1 MEEEKK
7 VPPTSE
13 PNPNGEN
20 ENVDPSDLDDGE
32 GAQSQPNPE
41 EGAGENP
48 ADKPNPEEQGQNPSN
63 PPKQT
68 RKTDAQYAEERRQRK
83 AREEAARK
91 KREEEI
97 RRQAVFEVKSG
108 QVTAEELS
116 ELGLAKVE
124 DEDQLFL
131 VESLRKAKADGVENP
146 QATAYQALFKKQATA
161 RAEAQAQ
168 AQAQEAEKQKRIA
181 TVAQDQA
188 NFKAKFGKTTAEVMK
203 GEPEFMRLFGSL
215 IDQDKGNF
223 TELYTA
229 YTSMKQEQSGAA
241 KGEGSFP
248 TNSNAPSSGGADETD
263 EDFKK
268 RWIAEHGHW

>member
-7 VPPTSE
+7 VTPTPE

-20 ENVDPSDLDDGE
+20 DVKPTDLEDEGQTKTDP
-32 GAQSQPNPE
+32 AE
-41 EGAGENP
+41 EGNEGGGSKPAAGNEGGTP
-48 ADKPNPEEQGQNPSN
+48 N
-63 PPKQT
+63 PPKQS
-68 RKTDAQYAEERRQRK
+68 RETDAANAERRRK
-83 AREEAARK
+83 AKEREEQRQRE
-91 KREEEI
+91 REEQI

-131 VESLRKAKADGVENP
+131 VESLRKAKADGAENP
-146 QATAYQALFKKQATA
+146 QAAAYQALFKKQSEDKAA
-161 RAEAQAQ
+161 AKAKS
-168 AQAQEAEKQKRIA
+168 EAEEATKQRRIA

-203 GEPEFMRLFGSL
+203 SEEEFMELFGGL

-229 YTSMKQEQSGAA
+229 YTQMKAGQRNDAKREGAI
-241 KGEGSFP
+241 P
-248 TNSNAPSSGGADETD
+248 TNSNGNGDQNGEETD
-263 EDFKK
+263 EEFKK
-268 RWIAEHGHW
+268 RWAKKYGHW

>member
-7 VPPTSE
+7 VTPTPE

-20 ENVDPSDLDDGE
+20 DVNTTDIEDE
-32 GAQSQPNPE
+32 SQPKTDPAE
-41 EGAGENP
+41 EGQEGNGGKPAAGNDGGNP
-48 ADKPNPEEQGQNPSN
+48 N
-63 PPKQT
+63 PPKQS
-68 RKTDAQYAEERRQRK
+68 RETDAQNAERRRK
-83 AREEAARK
+83 AKEREEQRQK
-91 KREEEI
+91 EREEQI

-131 VESLRKAKADGVENP
+131 VESLRKAKADGAENP
-146 QATAYQALFKKQATA
+146 QAAAYQALFKKQSEDKAAAKAKSDAEEAT
-161 RAEAQAQ
+161 
-168 AQAQEAEKQKRIA
+168 KQRRIA

-203 GEPEFMRLFGSL
+203 NEEEFMQLFGGL

-229 YTSMKQEQSGAA
+229 YTQMKSKQRDAA
-241 KGEGSFP
+241 KADGSFP
-248 TNSNAPSSGGADETD
+248 TNPQSGKPGEEKESD

-268 RWIAEHGHW
+268 RYIAKYGRW

>member
-7 VPPTSE
+7 VQPTAE

-20 ENVDPSDLDDGE
+20 EQVNPSDLENEE
-32 GAQSQPNPE
+32 GNQNQPNPE
-41 EGAGENP
+41 AGEGENP
-48 ADKPNPEEQGQNPSN
+48 TENPESEEGGQNPSN
-63 PPKQT
+63 PPKQD
-68 RKTDAQYAEERRQRK
+68 RKTDAKYAEERRQRK
-83 AREEAARK
+83 AREEQRQRE
-91 KREEEI
+91 REEQI

-146 QATAYQALFKKQATA
+146 QATAYQALFKKQTA
-161 RAEAQAQ
+161 EKAEAKAK
-168 AQAQEAEKQKRIA
+168 ADAQEAEKQKRLA
-181 TVAQDQA
+181 TVAQDQS

-203 GEPEFMRLFGSL
+203 GEPDFMRLFGNL

-223 TELYTA
+223 TELYSA
-229 YTSMKQEQSGAA
+229 YTSMKQEQTNAA
-241 KGEGSFP
+241 KNEGSFP
-248 TNSNAPSSGGADETD
+248 TNSNAPSNNSGEESD

-268 RWIAEHGHW
+268 RWIAEHGRW